1 MNLQEFLRLPHRFR
15 WGGQGGDDCTTFCAS
30 WAEEETGTDPAMRL
44 RGTYRDSDGAHAL
57 LAGAGGL
64 VPFMAGHLEPLGY
77 VRTNDPQDGDIG
89 AVLAPVGID
98 GEAKEIGAIRYGPLW
113 AILGPARVVT
123 KQAEFIAA
131 WRRPD

>member
-1 MNLQEFLRLPHRFR
+1 MTLQEFLRLPHRFR

-30 WAEEETGTDPAMRL
+30 WVEEETGTDPALML
-44 RGTYRDSDGAHAL
+44 RGTYRDCDGAHAL
-57 LAGAGGL
+57 LDAAGGL
-64 VPFMAGHLEPLGY
+64 VPFMASHLEPLGY

-89 AVLAPVGID
+89 AVLAPVGLD
-98 GEAKEIGAIRYGPLW
+98 ESKEIGAIRYGPLW
-113 AILGPARVVT
+113 AILGPSRVVT